1 MTWNKLRLCG
11 KGLGSRLFFNISE
24 RGQET
29 RRLKMF
35 YPEVE
40 SVLLVSII
48 VSMAVSKKEL
58 TVPRFHIELKIP
70 Y

>member
-1 MTWNKLRLCG
+1 
-11 KGLGSRLFFNISE
+11 
-24 RGQET
+24 
-29 RRLKMF
+29 MF